1 MKNHRRSTLI
11 CVLAAGL
18 AWSLPGAAQEAW
30 PNKPVRLVVPF
41 APGGSTDVVARMMA
55 QKLTELWGQ
64 TVVVDNRAGVGGNL
78 GADIVAKSP
87 ADGYTLLFASGSIT
101 INPQLYKRMPFD
113 TRKDLVP
120 ITNVASGPML
130 VVVPFA
136 PGGSTDVIARMMA
149 QKLTELWGQTSVV
162 DNRAG
167 AGGNLGADIVAK
179 SPADGYTLLFG
190 TGSITINPQLYK
202 KMPFDSRKDLVP
214 ITNVKELIAAAK
226 AKPGTINF
234 GSAGVGSQVHLA
246 GENFANAAGIDIV
259 HVPYKGEAPA
269 YTDLIAHQTQMMVGN
284 FAAASALLGK
294 GRLRALA
301 VTGKQR
307 SPLMPELPT
316 VAESG
321 LPGFEN
327 TGWFGLLAP
336 AGTPPAILAKV
347 HADSAKVLAG
357 TDTKARLYV
366 QGMTPVG
373 NTPSDFAK
381 AMDAESVYWATVVKN
396 RKLTAN

>member
-1 MKNHRRSTLI
+1 MTTIKRRSTLA
-11 CVLAAGL
+11 CLLACGVTALAAG
-18 AWSLPGAAQEAW
+18 WSLPAAAQEQW
-30 PNKPVRLVVPF
+30 PTKPVRL
-41 APGGSTDVVARMMA
+41 
-55 QKLTELWGQ
+55 
-64 TVVVDNRAGVGGNL
+64 
-78 GADIVAKSP
+78 
-87 ADGYTLLFASGSIT
+87 
-101 INPQLYKRMPFD
+101 
-113 TRKDLVP
+113 
-120 ITNVASGPML
+120 
-130 VVVPFA
+130 VVPFA

-149 QKLTELWGQTSVV
+149 QKLTELWGQTVVV

-190 TGSITINPQLYK
+190 TGSITINPQLYT
-202 KMPFDSRKDLVP
+202 KMPFDTKKDLVP
-214 ITNVKELIAAAK
+214 ITNVASGPMLVVVPDDSPVKNVKELIALAK
-226 AKPGTINF
+226 AKPGTVNF
-234 GSAGVGSQVHLA
+234 GSAG
-246 GENFANAAGIDIV
+246 IDII

-269 YTDLIAHQTQMMVGN
+269 YNDLMGHQTQMMVGN

-307 SPLMPELPT
+307 SSQLPDVPT
-316 VAESG
+316 VSESG

-336 AGTPPAILAKV
+336 AGTPSAVLAKV
-347 HADSAKVLAG
+347 HDDVAKVLAS
-357 TDTKARLYV
+357 TDIKARLYA

-373 NTPSDFAK
+373 NTPAEFAK

-396 RKLTAN
+396 RKPTAN

>member
-1 MKNHRRSTLI
+1 MKNTTTRRSALVTLLAA
-11 CVLAAGL
+11 LAAGT
-18 AWSLPGAAQEAW
+18 SLPALAQEAW
-30 PNKPVRLVVPF
+30 PTKPVRIVVPF
-41 APGGSTDVVARMMA
+41 APGGSTDVIARMVGQRLGEM
-55 QKLTELWGQ
+55 WGQ
-64 TVVVDNRAGVGGNL
+64 PVVIENRAGAGGNV
-78 GADIVAKSP
+78 GADIVAKSA

-113 TRKDLVP
+113 TKKDLVP

-130 VVVPFA
+130 VVVPE
-136 PGGSTDVIARMMA
+136 D
-149 QKLTELWGQTSVV
+149 
-162 DNRAG
+162 
-167 AGGNLGADIVAK
+167 
-179 SPADGYTLLFG
+179 SPAKTV
-190 TGSITINPQLYK
+190 
-202 KMPFDSRKDLVP
+202 KDL
-214 ITNVKELIAAAK
+214 IAMAK
-226 AKPGTINF
+226 AKPGTVNF

-246 GENFANAAGIDIV
+246 GENFANAAGIDIT

-269 YTDLIAHQTQMMVGN
+269 YTDLIGRQTQMMVGN
-284 FAAASALLGK
+284 FAAASALLGN

-307 SPLMPELPT
+307 SPLLPDVPT

-336 AGTPPAILAKV
+336 AGTPAAVLDKV
-347 HADSAKVLAG
+347 QRDTLKVLAA

-366 QGMTPVG
+366 QGMVPVG
-373 NTPSDFAK
+373 NTPAEFAK
-381 AMDAESVYWATVVKN
+381 QMDDEAERWATVVKN

>member
-1 MKNHRRSTLI
+1 MKMTTRRSTLAGL
-11 CVLAAGL
+11 LAATVL
-18 AWSLPGAAQEAW
+18 TVWTLPAMAQESW
-30 PNKPVRLVVPF
+30 PNKSVRL
-41 APGGSTDVVARMMA
+41 
-55 QKLTELWGQ
+55 
-64 TVVVDNRAGVGGNL
+64 
-78 GADIVAKSP
+78 
-87 ADGYTLLFASGSIT
+87 
-101 INPQLYKRMPFD
+101 
-113 TRKDLVP
+113 
-120 ITNVASGPML
+120 
-130 VVVPFA
+130 VVPFA

-149 QKLTELWGQTSVV
+149 QKLNEIWGQTVIV

-202 KMPFDSRKDLVP
+202 KMPFDTKKDLVP
-214 ITNVKELIAAAK
+214 ITNVASGPMLVVVPDDSPLTSVKDLIAQAK
-226 AKPGTINF
+226 AKPGSVNF

-246 GENFANAAGIDIV
+246 GENFANAAGVDIV

-301 VTGKQR
+301 VTSKQR
-307 SPLMPELPT
+307 MPSMPDVPT
-316 VAESG
+316 VSESG

-336 AGTPPAILAKV
+336 AGTPAPILAKI
-347 HADSAKVLAG
+347 HADVVKALTS
-357 TDTKARLYV
+357 TEIKARLYV

-373 NTPSDFAK
+373 NSPAEFVK
-381 AMDAESVYWATVVKN
+381 AMDEESQHWATVVKN
-396 RKLTAN
+396 RKLSAN

>member
-1 MKNHRRSTLI
+1 M
-11 CVLAAGL
+11 
-18 AWSLPGAAQEAW
+18 AQESW
-30 PNKPVRLVVPF
+30 PNKSVRL
-41 APGGSTDVVARMMA
+41 
-55 QKLTELWGQ
+55 
-64 TVVVDNRAGVGGNL
+64 
-78 GADIVAKSP
+78 
-87 ADGYTLLFASGSIT
+87 
-101 INPQLYKRMPFD
+101 
-113 TRKDLVP
+113 
-120 ITNVASGPML
+120 
-130 VVVPFA
+130 VVPFA

-149 QKLTELWGQTSVV
+149 QKLNEIWGQTVIV

-202 KMPFDSRKDLVP
+202 KMPFDTKKDLVP
-214 ITNVKELIAAAK
+214 ITNVASGPMLVVGPDDSPLTRVKAQIAQAK
-226 AKPGTINF
+226 AKPGSVNF

-246 GENFANAAGIDIV
+246 GENFANAAGVDIV

-301 VTGKQR
+301 VTSKQR
-307 SPLMPELPT
+307 MPSMPDVPT
-316 VAESG
+316 VSESG

-336 AGTPPAILAKV
+336 AGTPAPILAKI
-347 HADSAKVLAG
+347 HADVVKALTS
-357 TDTKARLYV
+357 TEIKARLYV

-373 NTPSDFAK
+373 NSPAEFVK
-381 AMDAESVYWATVVKN
+381 AMDEESQHWATVVKN
-396 RKLTAN
+396 RKLSAN

>member
-1 MKNHRRSTLI
+1 
-11 CVLAAGL
+11 
-18 AWSLPGAAQEAW
+18 
-30 PNKPVRLVVPF
+30 VRL
-41 APGGSTDVVARMMA
+41 
-55 QKLTELWGQ
+55 
-64 TVVVDNRAGVGGNL
+64 
-78 GADIVAKSP
+78 
-87 ADGYTLLFASGSIT
+87 
-101 INPQLYKRMPFD
+101 
-113 TRKDLVP
+113 
-120 ITNVASGPML
+120 
-130 VVVPFA
+130 VVPFA

-149 QKLTELWGQTSVV
+149 QKLGELWGQTVVV

-179 SPADGYTLLFG
+179 APADGYTLLLAS
-190 TGSITINPQLYK
+190 GSITINPQLYK
-202 KMPFDSRKDLVP
+202 KMPFDTKKDLVP
-214 ITNVKELIAAAK
+214 ITNVASGPMLVVVPDDSPAKTIKDLIAMAK
-226 AKPGTINF
+226 AKPGSVNF

-269 YTDLIAHQTQMMVGN
+269 YTDLMAHQTQMMVGN

-307 SPLMPELPT
+307 SPLLPNVPT

-336 AGTPPAILAKV
+336 AGTPAAVLAKIQ
-347 HADSAKVLAG
+347 ADSVKVLAG

-373 NTPSDFAK
+373 NTPAEFAK
-381 AMDAESVYWATVVKN
+381 AMEEESQHWATVIKN